1 MINMSKT
8 ITVNVEEEVETE
20 FRKQAGRKFGKK
32 KGYLGKAIT
41 EAMKEWTKKR
51 NQDIDNRFLAI
62 MKEGVK
68 TKKWKFNRAEL
79 YER

>member
-1 MINMSKT
+1 MSSTRT
-8 ITVNVEEEVETE
+8 ITINVEEEVESE
-20 FRKQAGRKFGKK
+20 FRKEASKKYGKR

-41 EAMKEWTKKR
+41 EAMKEWTRKR
-51 NQDIDNRFLAI
+51 DADIDNRFLEI
-62 MKEGVK
+62 MKKGLK